1 MIYKIAEFK
10 VKKSRLGECLKAI
23 REFVTA
29 IKVKEPHTLIYDSYQ
44 KPDKVS
50 FIHFMCFK
58 NAQAEA
64 HHRTT
69 PHVKKF
75 VSLLYPNCEVEL
87 TSTDLKNVGV

>member
-10 VKKSRLGECLKAI
+10 IKKARLGECLKAI
-23 REFVTA
+23 KEFVKA
-29 IKVKEPHTLIYDSYQ
+29 VKAKEPHAFIYDAYQ

-58 NAQAEA
+58 DQAAEA
-64 HHRTT
+64 HHQAT

-75 VSLLYPNCEVEL
+75 VSVLYPNCEVEPIF
-87 TSTDLKNVGV
+87 TNLKNL

>member
-10 VKKSRLGECLKAI
+10 VRKSRLGECLKAI
-23 REFVTA
+23 KAFVQA
-29 IKVKEPHTLIYDSYQ
+29 VKTNEPNTLIYDSYQ

-58 NAQAEA
+58 NSQAEA

-75 VSLLYPNCEVEL
+75 VSVLYPNCAIKPIF
-87 TSTDLKNVGV
+87 TDLSRISE